1 VAGGILNRQVSITT
15 WLPDALR
22 GSIMRPQMRGWI
34 MPEADMR
41 SMLRL
46 IDEKINSKEIETR
59 HCDALIRLREML
71 ESDLNGHRADSSADQ
86 QEADQET
93 AA

>member
-1 VAGGILNRQVSITT
+1 MRQRS
-15 WLPDALR
+15 R
-22 GSIMRPQMRGWI
+22 CWI

-46 IDEKINSKEIETR
+46 IAEKIASTEIETR
-59 HCDALIRLREML
+59 HHNALIRLREIL
-71 ESDLNGHRADSSADQ
+71 ENDLNDLRLGSSSGEQADSQDK
-86 QEADQET
+86 